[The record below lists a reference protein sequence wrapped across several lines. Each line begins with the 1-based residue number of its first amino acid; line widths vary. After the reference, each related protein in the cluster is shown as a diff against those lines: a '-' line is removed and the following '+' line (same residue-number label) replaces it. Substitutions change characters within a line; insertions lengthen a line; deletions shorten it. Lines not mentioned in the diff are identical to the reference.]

1 MAYLIAVDGL
11 DGCGKDTHALRMKTA
26 LEQAGTTV
34 VLMKH
39 PSDGFFGKRSKAAV
53 QRSGP
58 IAMAITT
65 AFYTLDVLVS
75 VRRLRRVDVDTVMF
89 VRYLLGT
96 AYLPGCLA
104 HHAYAFFRK
113 LLPFPDLALFI
124 DIEPSVAIR
133 RIEMRDHARE
143 MFETEERQV
152 RIREVARTLVAG
164 EWEIVNNSEDG
175 ERPFEEALN
184 VLSKHGLL

>member
-1 MAYLIAVDGL
+1 VAYLIAIDGL
-11 DGCGKDTHALRMKTA
+11 DGCGKDTHALRMQAA
-26 LEQAGTTV
+26 LEQAGKTV

-39 PSDGFFGKRSKAAV
+39 PSDGFFGKRSKGAV

-65 AFYTLDVLVS
+65 AFYTLDVLASVS
-75 VRRLRRVDVDTVMF
+75 RLKRVDVDTVMF

-96 AYLPGCLA
+96 AYLPSRLA
-104 HHAYAFFRK
+104 PHAYAFFRR

-133 RIEMRDHARE
+133 RIEIRDHARE
-143 MFETEERQV
+143 MFETEERLMH
-152 RIREVARTLVAG
+152 IREVARTLIAG
-164 EWEIVNNSEDG
+164 EWVIVDNSEDG
-175 ERPFEEALN
+175 ERPFDE
-184 VLSKHGLL
+184 VLGILSEYGLL